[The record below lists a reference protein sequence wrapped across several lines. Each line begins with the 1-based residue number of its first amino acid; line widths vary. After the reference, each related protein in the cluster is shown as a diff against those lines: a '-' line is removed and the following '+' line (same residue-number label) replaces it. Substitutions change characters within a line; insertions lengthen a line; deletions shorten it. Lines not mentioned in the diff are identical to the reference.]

1 MTLLAPLNLADDADQ
16 FAEHLERGGGHH
28 AHRVFRV

>member
-1 MTLLAPLNLADDADQ
+1 MVRFLPLYLADDPDQ
-16 FAEHLERGGGHH
+16 FAEDLERGGRHH